1 MHPTTLPWFATCA
14 LIALSFCSCA
24 LEKSGTRPEPTRF
37 LQSTG
42 IDVSHRI
49 DRLPFEH
56 AWRDPSVDLTKYKHI
71 VVRPVT
77 TTYLRTESWENSKS
91 TLIPN
96 KQAYQKRC
104 SSLARYWSK
113 SLDKAFSSPVCMFY
127 KTTDTSKPGTLIL
140 EVALTEVTFQQAP
153 TSAANDNGPADGVLS
168 AVTGAPLCAFEAR
181 TRDAATG
188 KLIST
193 SADRRGP
200 EIRVMSS
207 QKTSLTQLNE
217 AICDEWSQQ
226 LMQRSNQELFPTV
239 KRSWFSLF

>member
-1 MHPTTLPWFATCA
+1 
-14 LIALSFCSCA
+14 
-24 LEKSGTRPEPTRF
+24 
-37 LQSTG
+37 
-42 IDVSHRI
+42 
-49 DRLPFEH
+49 
-56 AWRDPSVDLTKYKHI
+56 
-71 VVRPVT
+71 
-77 TTYLRTESWENSKS
+77 
-91 TLIPN
+91 
-96 KQAYQKRC
+96 
-104 SSLARYWSK
+104 
-113 SLDKAFSSPVCMFY
+113 MFY